1 MGAAMRY
8 VQRDEKTR
16 WDDRQLISGFNCRP
30 ESVYD
35 DFLQTKLLYHKEGGR
50 MFYHMVQSF
59 PKGEPVDPVTAHAAA
74 LKLAEYFTG
83 REVLVCTHTDRDHIH
98 SHFIINSV
106 SMEDG
111 KKLHI
116 SKPEL
121 AELRQLNDEI
131 CEEFHLPVFQ
141 PQEKKK
147 VTSVS
152 AAEYHVAAKGESWK
166 FRLMNLIDE
175 CMRYA
180 RNRDEFILLMR
191 SEGYDVRWQDT
202 RKNITYTTPDGK
214 KCRDDRLH
222 DEKYL
227 KENMEN
233 EFRIREE
240 LIAGGTAPA
249 EYAATRTASGAAS
262 DSRRMGRAAGNT
274 QRPVPPGSDAVRFS
288 PGAEDTPPPGAD
300 VHTDEGGFCDAENAA
315 REHPTGWEQE
325 RAALL
330 TPTNQPAA
338 AQLGV
343 VDAPSDLGGL
353 GSAVL
358 QLGHHLESLGD
369 VAPAYITPTHTDRKT
384 RRKERELKIA
394 RGHAE
399 DEDEEYQG
407 PNLAYE

>member
-1 MGAAMRY
+1 
-8 VQRDEKTR
+8 
-16 WDDRQLISGFNCRP
+16 
-30 ESVYD
+30 
-35 DFLQTKLLYHKEGGR
+35 

-74 LKLAEYFTG
+74 LKLAEYFKG

-106 SMEDG
+106 SLEDG

-116 SKPEL
+116 SEPEL
-121 AELRQLNDEI
+121 AELRQLNDKI

-262 DSRRMGRAAGNT
+262 DSGRMGRAAGNT
-274 QRPVPPGSDAVRFS
+274 QRPVPPDSDAVRFS
-288 PGAEDTPPPGAD
+288 PRAEDTPPPGAD

-330 TPTNQPAA
+330 TPADQPAA

-343 VDAPSDLGGL
+343 ADAPGGA
-353 GSAVL
+353 GGIGGAVV
-358 QLGHHLESLGD
+358 QLGYNLERLGD
-369 VAPAYITPTHTDRKT
+369 VAPAYTAPTHTDRKT
-384 RRKERELKIA
+384 RQKEREMKIA

-399 DEDEEYQG
+399 DDHEEYTG
-407 PNLAYE
+407 MAPTM

>member
-1 MGAAMRY
+1 MRY

-16 WDDRQLISGFNCRP
+16 WGDRHLISGFNCRP
-30 ESVYD
+30 ESAYD

-59 PKGEPVDPVTAHAAA
+59 PKDEPVDPSTAHAAA
-74 LKLAEYFTG
+74 MKLAEYFKG
-83 REVLVCTHTDRDHIH
+83 CEVLVCTHTDRDHIH

-106 SMEDG
+106 SLEDG

-116 SKPEL
+116 SEREL
-121 AELRQLNDEI
+121 TELRQLNDEI

-141 PQEKKK
+141 TKEKKK

-166 FRLMNLIDE
+166 FRLMNTIDE

-180 RNRDEFILLMR
+180 TTRDEFILLMR

-249 EYAATRTASGAAS
+249 EYAAASPIRTAAGATS
-262 DSRRMGRAAGNT
+262 DSGRMGRATGNT
-274 QRPVPPGSDAVRFS
+274 QRPVPPDGSAVRFS
-288 PGAEDTPPPGAD
+288 PAAESKSPPGAD
-300 VHTDEGGFCDAENAA
+300 IHTDEGGFRNAGDA
-315 REHPTGWEQE
+315 TGWEQE

-330 TPTNQPAA
+330 TPAGQPAA

-343 VDAPSDLGGL
+343 ADAPGNLGGL
-353 GSAVL
+353 GGAVV
-358 QLGHHLESLGD
+358 QLGYNLERLGN
-369 VAPAYITPTHTDRKT
+369 VAPAYTAPTHTDRKT
-384 RRKERELKIA
+384 RQKERELKIA

-399 DEDEEYQG
+399 DDHEEYTG
-407 PNLAYE
+407 MAPTM